1 MAGRNGRCASL
12 VGLHDDHLLNL
23 ISGSAARHAILHQY
37 LIMGMAN
44 PEKMVNGRQGHLKD
58 SVADAVDVSAE
69 ANLP

>member
-1 MAGRNGRCASL
+1 MAGRTSRCAVL
-12 VGLHDDHLLNL
+12 VSLHDGYFSNL
-23 ISGSAARHAILHQY
+23 MSGSAARNAILHQY
-37 LIMGMAN
+37 LIMGMTN